1 MYLKRLLAFLCCFTL
16 VFCLFPSSAFA
27 TGGNGNIDGGGGS
40 MGHGT
45 SSNFWNSGNDG
56 VRITVVDASS
66 GTAVSSPLDFSNRTQ
81 KTSLLHFGKV
91 NKLQYLGGAGLSLQS
106 GVAYSCIRPTQ
117 SMPTIV
123 SSKGQSNIEAIKR
136 YFCSEYACMMVAQA
150 AGVDYERMI
159 AGEYKLLIEP
169 IAYFTHNGQY
179 YCMTATEA
187 GLYDQMSGGNLR
199 KTMTS
204 LTHKNLPLSMF
215 LEFSDLGISA
225 WTGST
230 TGKQNNSDIIS
241 TLGVGIVWFDEAPP
255 EGEIEAP
262 DVEYRVDTDVITAVT
277 LRTDQDLTP
286 DNPASVTFHILGT
299 TYRVNDIVIPAGDSQ
314 VVWVKWHTPST
325 PQTVTI
331 TVSVSGAYTAQD
343 TFVAKIVDLNE
354 HIPPDPVATDTN
366 PGYSVPPLPSET
378 QKLTANWGVWSC
390 YWVPVWVWCDHGE
403 DGGHWVDE
411 GYWEYE
417 YTGYSASIS
426 GEMSLM
432 PDDIVPT
439 ASGKTMKSGYGVK
452 TEVRATLSTDAPTSH
467 ITYPQTAFSVFPEF
481 QYQTYLRLLQ
491 RSGGQS
497 AKFIFKP
504 NEFSTYD
511 RTVHF
516 TPLWFPDAT
525 DYTIYTQVWDKR
537 HRQRQQRTRQLHAE
551 GIQTRNFEIPDLGST
566 SSDDLL
572 VRHTNH
578 RILAY
583 LRSAYPQAT
592 FEWCEKQPE
601 QLIRNGGTGRIRVFG
616 IDEFDHADVTLDQNA
631 NIKCDMVKIV
641 PLSKVGGETSEDDA
655 TPPNRQPVDPRIW
668 YETQGR
674 SVLEAL
680 ISDLNSRGHSK
691 LTLREN
697 GDICIEQGEDAVS
710 QEHLNNFPQK
720 VYWPRLA
727 EVLESNG
734 LAAEVTAQGIQVS
747 W

>member
-27 TGGNGNIDGGGGS
+27 SGGNGNIDGGGGS
-40 MGHGT
+40 MGQGT

-91 NKLQYLGGAGLSLQS
+91 NKLQYLGGTGLSLQS

-215 LEFSDLGISA
+215 LEFSDLGISV
-225 WTGST
+225 WTGNT

-314 VVWVKWHTPST
+314 VVWVN
-325 PQTVTI
+325 
-331 TVSVSGAYTAQD
+331 G
-343 TFVAKIVDLNE
+343 
-354 HIPPDPVATDTN
+354 
-366 PGYSVPPLPSET
+366 
-378 QKLTANWGVWSC
+378 
-390 YWVPVWVWCDHGE
+390 
-403 DGGHWVDE
+403 
-411 GYWEYE
+411 
-417 YTGYSASIS
+417 
-426 GEMSLM
+426 
-432 PDDIVPT
+432 
-439 ASGKTMKSGYGVK
+439 
-452 TEVRATLSTDAPTSH
+452 TSH
-467 ITYPQTAFSVFPEF
+467 NIVFSS
-481 QYQTYLRLLQ
+481 L
-491 RSGGQS
+491 
-497 AKFIFKP
+497 
-504 NEFSTYD
+504 
-511 RTVHF
+511 
-516 TPLWFPDAT
+516 
-525 DYTIYTQVWDKR
+525 
-537 HRQRQQRTRQLHAE
+537 
-551 GIQTRNFEIPDLGST
+551 
-566 SSDDLL
+566 
-572 VRHTNH
+572 NH
-578 RILAY
+578 NH
-583 LRSAYPQAT
+583 P
-592 FEWCEKQPE
+592 
-601 QLIRNGGTGRIRVFG
+601 
-616 IDEFDHADVTLDQNA
+616 
-631 NIKCDMVKIV
+631 
-641 PLSKVGGETSEDDA
+641 
-655 TPPNRQPVDPRIW
+655 
-668 YETQGR
+668 
-674 SVLEAL
+674 
-680 ISDLNSRGHSK
+680 
-691 LTLREN
+691 
-697 GDICIEQGEDAVS
+697 
-710 QEHLNNFPQK
+710 
-720 VYWPRLA
+720 
-727 EVLESNG
+727 SNG
-734 LAAEVTAQGIQVS
+734 WFALGL
-747 W
+747 